1 MIQKFNQFINE
12 SNNTSNAFS
21 VHEEINEQFASFF
34 ERAYERLDMYKEVIE
49 EALSEMD
56 KAMEEL
62 VTGEFDYAI
71 VGKPTIE
78 VEEDLSEVVITYN
91 TNIPNNDEAWEADE
105 SPALN
110 LESYLSRWFGD
121 TKHVGVEIG
130 YKPDENG
137 NCIIELKVA
146 GIDSDNFGD
155 FTDALEKLGE
165 DW

>member
-1 MIQKFNQFINE
+1 MIQKFNQFITE
-12 SNNTSNAFS
+12 SNNTSNALS
-21 VHEEINEQFASFF
+21 VHEEINEPFTSFF
-34 ERAYERLDMYKEVIE
+34 ERAYERLNMFKEVIE
-49 EALSEMD
+49 DVLSEMD
-56 KAMEEL
+56 RVMEEL
-62 VTGEFDYAI
+62 ESDEFDYAV
-71 VGKPTIE
+71 VGKPTI
-78 VEEDLSEVVITYN
+78 VVDEDLSEVVITYN
-91 TNIPNNDEAWEADE
+91 TNIPNNDEAWEADD

-110 LESYLSRWFGD
+110 LESHLSRWFRD
-121 TKHVGVEIG
+121 TKNVGVEIY

>member
-1 MIQKFNQFINE
+1 MIQKFNQFITE
-12 SNNTSNAFS
+12 SNNTSNALS
-21 VHEEINEQFASFF
+21 AHEEINEPFASFF
-34 ERAYERLDMYKEVIE
+34 ERAYERLNMFKEVIE
-49 EALSEMD
+49 DVLSEMD
-56 KAMEEL
+56 KVMEEL

-71 VGKPTIE
+71 VGEPTIE

-91 TNIPNNDEAWEADE
+91 TNIPNNDEAWEADD

-110 LESYLSRWFGD
+110 LESYLSRWFRD
-121 TKHVGVEIG
+121 TKYVGVEIG

-155 FTDALEKLGE
+155 FADALEKLGE

>member
-1 MIQKFNQFINE
+1 MIQKFNQFITE

-21 VHEEINEQFASFF
+21 VHEAINEPFASFF
-34 ERAYERLDMYKEVIE
+34 ERAYERLDMYKEVI
-49 EALSEMD
+49 ANVLSEMD
-56 KAMEEL
+56 RVMEEL
-62 VTGEFDYAI
+62 ESDEFDYAI
-71 VGKPTIE
+71 VGEPTIN
-78 VEEDLSEVVITYN
+78 VDRNLSEVVITYN
-91 TNIPNNDEAWEADE
+91 TNIPNNDEAWETDD

-110 LESYLSRWFGD
+110 LESHLSRWFRD
-121 TKHVGVEIG
+121 TKNVGVEIY

>member
-1 MIQKFNQFINE
+1 MIQKFNQFLTE

-21 VHEEINEQFASFF
+21 VHEEINEPFASFF
-34 ERAYERLDMYKEVIE
+34 ERAYERLDMFKEVIE
-49 EALSEMD
+49 DVLSEVD
-56 KAMEEL
+56 KVMEEL
-62 VTGEFDYAI
+62 VTGEFDSAI
-71 VGKPTIE
+71 VGEPTIE
-78 VEEDLSEVVITYN
+78 VEDDLSEIVITYN
-91 TNIPNNDEAWEADE
+91 TNIPNNDEAWETND

-121 TKHVGVEIG
+121 TKYAGVEIY

-146 GIDSDNFGD
+146 CIDKDNFGD
-155 FTDALEKLGE
+155 FTEALEKLGE

>member
-1 MIQKFNQFINE
+1 MIQKFNQFITE

-21 VHEEINEQFASFF
+21 VHEAINEPFASFF

-49 EALSEMD
+49 EVLSEMD
-56 KAMEEL
+56 KVMEEL
-62 VTGEFDYAI
+62 ATGEFDYAI
-71 VGKPTIE
+71 VGEPTIK
-78 VEEDLSEVVITYN
+78 VDDDLSEVVITYN
-91 TNIPNNDEAWEADE
+91 TNIPNNDEAWKSDD

-121 TKHVGVEIG
+121 TKYVDVEIY
-130 YKPDENG
+130 YKPDEDG

-155 FTDALEKLGE
+155 FADALEKLGE